1 MRARTILAAALIA
14 GISVACSKPG
24 PGNGQTADAGSPTDD
39 REIRLVD
46 EPSLDAPVVSA
57 LEAGLAATLREGS
70 STLRTTSPSGR
81 EAGATSPKAQPEPG
95 AEVGLPS
102 LALTEM
108 AAPAT
113 LVPSA
118 TSLPVRLAGTGMP
131 AAARDA
137 GHTTSAGNAPA
148 SGGTRGPVI
157 LIRGGMGT
165 PHDDCKLHPVAS
177 RGVGIAIN
185 NVAPPIP
192 GRVAVNSR
200 LSGGNGGFTR
210 IR

>member
-1 MRARTILAAALIA
+1 MRARTILAAALLA
-14 GISVACSKPG
+14 GISAACSKPAPDTTRI
-24 PGNGQTADAGSPTDD
+24 PGAGSPTDD

-46 EPSLDAPVVSA
+46 EPSPDAPVVSA
-57 LEAGLAATLREGS
+57 LEAGLGSAISHGNSTPRAITHPVPEANATRPEGHPELR
-70 STLRTTSPSGR
+70 
-81 EAGATSPKAQPEPG
+81 AD
-95 AEVGLPS
+95 VGLPS

-113 LVPSA
+113 LAPSSA
-118 TSLPVRLAGTGMP
+118 RLPVRLAGTGLP
-131 AAARDA
+131 AAPRDA
-137 GHTTSAGNAPA
+137 GQSPSTGSAPA
-148 SGGTRGPVI
+148 FGGTRGPVI

-192 GRVAVNSR
+192 GRVAVNNR
-200 LSGGNGGFTR
+200 LPVGNGGFTR